1 MAFTRIERLALAV
14 VPYLAAAVIR
24 VLGMTLRFED
34 RVADGA
40 TQGELIGG
48 AAVWVF
54 WHRSLLACAHRFRH
68 HNIAILI
75 SQSFDGELVAR
86 TVELL
91 GFRVVRGSSSRGGAS
106 ALRQM
111 AAAYEEGMRCAFT
124 IDGPRGPAMV
134 AKRGASQ
141 LADLVGAEWVGAF
154 YALPE
159 RAWVLKTWDGFLIPK
174 PFSRVVMTWPM
185 QAGPSQT
192 AVQAALNESVRM
204 AQSWTKEV
212 HRREKVD

>member
-1 MAFTRIERLALAV
+1 MERVALAV
-14 VPYLAAAVIR
+14 VPYLAAGVIR
-24 VLGMTLRFED
+24 LLGMTLRFED
-34 RVADGA
+34 RVAPGA
-40 TQGELIGG
+40 TQGELIDG
-48 AAVWVF
+48 AAIWVF

-91 GFRVVRGSSSRGGAS
+91 GFRVVRGSSSRGGAP

-141 LADLVGAEWVGAF
+141 LADLVGAEWIGAF

-159 RAWVLKTWDGFLIPK
+159 RAWTLKTWDGFLIPK

-185 QAGPSQT
+185 EAATQQG
-192 AVQAALNESVRM
+192 AVQSALDKSVEM
-204 AQSWTKEV
+204 AEGWA
-212 HRREKVD
+212 REAGLKKGK